1 MNLRHNPP
9 VQSGLWS
16 ICRCIWAVA
25 LSCIFSDVA
34 VMNLWSKQL
43 AVVMIMRDSWESL
56 SLPPTS
62 LPLVRGSTLLL
73 CFCLPVI
80 LCRTCS
86 HLIPFAMCAHA
97 LQHVTPGYVMCL
109 SSSESRSSSFS
120 WRDERLLHVCGCGGF
135 NGDAG
140 ICADILSVE
149 LRFKSHFHYACATR
163 MLLFV
168 LINIS
173 TLVALLLCSVLF

>member
-120 WRDERLLHVCGCGGF
+120 RRGKKGSSMCVDVGALMEMQG
-135 NGDAG
+135 
-140 ICADILSVE
+140 
-149 LRFKSHFHYACATR
+149 
-163 MLLFV
+163 FV
-168 LINIS
+168 LIFFPWSSGLNLIFI
-173 TLVALLLCSVLF
+173 TRAQQGCCCLF